1 MINLIFDGARHQI
14 VNMQSTVRYDLLNS
28 IPSSRQ
34 LAVAVVTIF
43 ASGVDFPNT
52 NLVHVL

>member
-14 VNMQSTVRYDLLNS
+14 VNMRSTVRYGLLNF

-34 LAVAVVTIF
+34 SVVAVVTIF

-52 NLVHVL
+52 NLVHAL

>member
-43 ASGVDFPNT
+43 VSGVDFPNT